1 MVVITIL
8 TTGTMNM
15 KTMSAVEAKTH
26 FGKFL
31 DAAQREPVIVT
42 KKNRA
47 VGVMF
52 SMQDIEDTVWAE
64 KARKAQEEGYV
75 GEFKSAD
82 LITAL
87 LHAKD

>member
-1 MVVITIL
+1 MVIITIL
-8 TTGTMNM
+8 TIGTMNM

-75 GEFKSAD
+75 GELKSAD

>member
-1 MVVITIL
+1 MHV
-8 TTGTMNM
+8 
-15 KTMSAVEAKTH
+15 KTMTAVEAKTH

-52 SMQDIEDTVWAE
+52 SMEDIENTIWAE
-64 KARKAQEEGYV
+64 KARQAHEEGYI
-75 GEFKSAD
+75 GEADSAA
-82 LITAL
+82 LLNSL
-87 LHAKD
+87 LHAQD

>member
-1 MVVITIL
+1 
-8 TTGTMNM
+8 M
-15 KTMSAVEAKTH
+15 KTMTAVQAKTH

-52 SMQDIEDTVWAE
+52 SMQNIEDTIWAE
-64 KARKAQEEGYV
+64 KAREAQREGYI
-75 GEFKSAD
+75 GAEQSAD
-82 LITAL
+82 LINTL
-87 LHAKD
+87 RHAGD

>member
-1 MVVITIL
+1 
-8 TTGTMNM
+8 M
-15 KTMSAVEAKTH
+15 KTMTAVQAKTH

-64 KARKAQEEGYV
+64 KARTAQSEGYI
-75 GEFKSAD
+75 GAEESAD
-82 LITAL
+82 LINAL
-87 LHAKD
+87 RHAGD